1 MKQDL
6 RLDDKVGNKQKKRER
21 EKSERERGR
30 YLRECGSTL
39 SPFQPMTGTERTR
52 HPIGYNKGSYLDE
65 RYKEGSTAFS
75 LS

>member
-1 MKQDL
+1 MI
-6 RLDDKVGNKQKKRER
+6 GNKQKKRER
-21 EKSERERGR
+21 EIRERERYLR

>member
-6 RLDDKVGNKQKKRER
+6 RLDGDKQKKR
-21 EKSERERGR
+21 EKSERERAGT

-39 SPFQPMTGTERTR
+39 FPFQPMTGTERTG
-52 HPIGYNKGSYLDE
+52 HPIGYSTGSYLDE

>member
-1 MKQDL
+1 MIN
-6 RLDDKVGNKQKKRER
+6 RKRER
-21 EKSERERGR
+21 ERDPERPRERKR

-39 SPFQPMTGTERTR
+39 FPFQPMTGTERTR
-52 HPIGYNKGSYLDE
+52 HPIGYNEGSYLDE